1 MGQIVGAALVS
12 HVPPIVLPVA
22 DRLELNNGVDFSLI
36 DGLHRL
42 RAEQLDRVRPDTII
56 VFDTH
61 WYTTF
66 EHIVTAHA
74 RRSGRYTS
82 DELPRGNPAMPY
94 DLPGDPELAH
104 AIAAQA
110 EGRDDTWVHATDDPY
125 IGIHYPTLYLTPYLQ
140 RDEAW
145 ISIGVCQTATIADFL
160 LFGTLIAQAVAS
172 LDRRVVLLASGG
184 LSHRFWPLREI
195 RDHESAALENITSPE
210 AAANDLALIGRLEA
224 GDHAAVLGDYPALRR
239 FSPEG
244 MFAHYLMMV
253 GALGGADCTARGMRY
268 SDYESAA
275 GTGQVHIWFD
285 TVTDATVTA

>member
-1 MGQIVGAALVS
+1 MGKIVGAAIVS
-12 HVPPIVLPVA
+12 HVPPLVLPQEV
-22 DRLELNNGVDFSLI
+22 RLELNNGKDFSI
-36 DGLHRL
+36 VEGLHRL
-42 RAEQLDRVRPDTII
+42 RTEQLDRVAPDSII

-74 RRSGRYTS
+74 RRTGRYTS

-94 DLPGDPELAH
+94 DLPGDPELAE
-104 AIAAQA
+104 AIAAA
-110 EGRDDTWVHATDDPY
+110 GARRDDTYVHATSDPY
-125 IGIHYPTLYLTPYLQ
+125 IGIHYPTVYLTPFLQ
-140 RDEAW
+140 GDERWLSAG
-145 ISIGVCQTATIADFL
+145 ICQTATPADFL
-160 LFGTLIAQAVAS
+160 LFGELIAEAVAE

-184 LSHRFWPLREI
+184 LSHRFWPLREL
-195 RDHESAALENITSPE
+195 RNHEAAGLEHIISPE
-210 AAANDLALIGRLEA
+210 ACSADQRLIELLEA
-224 GDHAAVLGDYPALRR
+224 GDHAAVLARYDEYRR

-253 GALGGADCTARGMRY
+253 GALGGAACTAKGTRY

-285 TVTDATVTA
+285 TTTEGHT